1 MCGYAVLKGTHQVDA
16 GLGHNI
22 TGHWP
27 RAATPEYR
35 GRRLGNE
42 WGFPGGSEG
51 KKSAWN
57 AGDGFDPWVKKTP
70 WRRERQPIPDFLPGE
85 FHGQRS
91 LAGYIKSVVSQ
102 ALGTTKRESGSIFS
116 TSRPTP

>member
-70 WRRERQPIPDFLPGE
+70 WRRERQFHSRILAWRIPWTEKPGWL
-85 FHGQRS
+85 Q
-91 LAGYIKSVVSQ
+91 SVGPQKV
-102 ALGTTKRESGSIFS
+102 RHE
-116 TSRPTP
+116 